1 MPDASPSI
9 PPPAP
14 DRGSA
19 LVGQVETAIEDAAA
33 FIERGTHAFAYTNL
47 ALFAAGFA
55 TFSLLY
61 CVQPLLPVFSHDFA
75 VSAATSS
82 LALSLTTGLL
92 AVAML
97 VAGGFSETWG
107 RKPLMIAS
115 LVASGALTVLAAVV
129 PSWQALLVSRAL
141 MGISLSGLPA
151 VAMAYVSEEMHPKS
165 VGLAMGLYIGGSGL
179 GGMSGRLITGVLT
192 DAFGWRMA
200 IGTIGVLGLVSA
212 AICWFSLQ
220 ASRHFNRR
228 PLALASLLSG
238 FRIHLR
244 DAALPWLF
252 LEGFIVMG
260 GFVTLYNYIGYRL
273 LAPPFSLSQTAV
285 GFIFTVYLVGI
296 FSSAWMGAL
305 ASKVGRRRMLW
316 VPFVI
321 MLVGTAL
328 TRADTLVPIVA
339 GLALVTFGFFGGHSI
354 ASSWIG
360 LRARQAKAQASSLY
374 LFCYYLGSSVV
385 GSLGGLVWSRYGWS
399 GVTLL
404 TGALLLAGV
413 LVAVRLFHVPPLPA
427 EQPRAKERP

>member
-1 MPDASPSI
+1 
-9 PPPAP
+9 
-14 DRGSA
+14 
-19 LVGQVETAIEDAAA
+19 VETVIDDATA
-33 FIERGTHAFAYTNL
+33 FIERGTRAFTHTNL

-61 CVQPLLPVFSHDFA
+61 CVQPLLPVFSRDFA

-92 AVAML
+92 AVSML

-107 RKPLMIAS
+107 RKPLMVAS

-129 PSWQALLVSRAL
+129 PSWHALLISRAL

-165 VGLAMGLYIGGSGL
+165 IGLAMGLYIGGSGL

-200 IGTIGVLGLVSA
+200 IGAIGVLGLVSA
-212 AICWFSLQ
+212 AICWFSLP

-228 PLALASLLSG
+228 PLALTSLLSG
-238 FRIHLR
+238 FRIHFR
-244 DAALPWLF
+244 DVALPWLF
-252 LEGFIVMG
+252 VEGFVVMG

-296 FSSAWMGAL
+296 FSSAWMGSL
-305 ASKVGRRRMLW
+305 ASRLGRRRLLW

-321 MLVGTAL
+321 MLVGTGL
-328 TRADTLVPIVA
+328 TRANTLVPIIL
-339 GLALVTFGFFGGHSI
+339 GIALVTFGFFGAHSI

-385 GSLGGLVWSRYGWS
+385 GSLGGLVWSRFGWS

-404 TGALLLAGV
+404 TSMLLVGGLLIA
-413 LVAVRLFHVPPLPA
+413 ARLYRVPPLPA
-427 EQPRAKERP
+427 EQPRAGGSSGHS